1 MSYPYREEK
10 EQATLKRLPATRYA
24 DDDMPFLSTA
34 RYSISPD
41 YDPRDVE
48 EKKEL
53 DSSGA
58 QDNLYWFNQIKGL

>member
-1 MSYPYREEK
+1 VSYPYREETA
-10 EQATLKRLPATRYA
+10 QATLTRLPATRYA
-24 DDDMPFLSTA
+24 EDDLPHLSTA

-53 DSSGA
+53 DSTGA
-58 QDNLYWFNQIKGL
+58 EDNLYWYTKGKGF